1 MSARKKAEFQ
11 RAAALRSCK
20 KLLAPA
26 KQVKASPGHRQ
37 AKTPGRD
44 AMSKMEQ
51 RAADDYVRINP
62 VF

>member
-11 RAAALRSCK
+11 RVTRFRSCK

-44 AMSKMEQ
+44 AMSKVENA
-51 RAADDYVRINP
+51 AADDYVRVNP